1 MMTTIRLQG
10 LEGFELKASDPEQ
23 RMLISGVN
31 WQQYETLLKHLEDS
45 SSYRI
50 TYLDGMV
57 EIMAPSRRHE
67 VSKKTSVDW

>member
-31 WQQYETLLKHLEDS
+31 WQQYEINFLWSFT
-45 SSYRI
+45 
-50 TYLDGMV
+50 
-57 EIMAPSRRHE
+57 
-67 VSKKTSVDW
+67 

>member
-10 LEGFELKASDPEQ
+10 LEGFELKANDPEQ
-23 RMLISGVN
+23 RIFISGVN

-50 TYLDGMV
+50 TYLWLLV
-57 EIMAPSRRHE
+57 VVTKLA
-67 VSKKTSVDW
+67 KKISVDW